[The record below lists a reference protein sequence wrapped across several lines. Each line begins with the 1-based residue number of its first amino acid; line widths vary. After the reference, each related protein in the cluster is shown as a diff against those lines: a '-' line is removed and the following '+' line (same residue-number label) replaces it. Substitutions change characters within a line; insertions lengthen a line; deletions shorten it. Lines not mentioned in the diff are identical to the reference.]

1 MRKSVDNEKKQ
12 KKKNSVKF
20 SRAFHRFFVF
30 LCRLVNPIL
39 HAKYNRSKAFVEQK
53 KKGAM
58 LLLSNHLSAYDF
70 VYFVLAMK
78 GAPLN
83 FVVAENMMYSTPI
96 FATLIKSYHAITK
109 KQYFADFQCIKSIKR
124 NLDAGVSVL
133 ICPEGKVAADG
144 VTGTIP
150 PSIAKLAK
158 WLGYPIGYLKL
169 QGAGIARPKWAHNL
183 RKGKVEVVCDM
194 LYDEK
199 QVKELPKEEIFKG
212 IETALAHN
220 EHKWQIENEVV
231 FKGKKY
237 AEGLHRL
244 LYQCPKCGKEFCLDT
259 KDDRIFCK
267 NCGNEIVYSHSGNLL
282 PADENSVCKGRIDEW
297 CTDQRECV
305 RQEIENVDFS
315 LSNEVDLFVENE
327 KSNGYRYVARGTLSL
342 DREKVVFVSSMEKRT
357 CGVTSKFGVNSMDCD
372 FEGNEHTEAVEE
384 EFKHIEFL
392 VKNFDTIAYM
402 PGTSV
407 DFYDEK
413 HVYRFM
419 FTKQIASTKY
429 ALAIEEMHKLLL

>member
-1 MRKSVDNEKKQ
+1 MRKSVENEKKQ

-20 SRAFHRFFVF
+20 SRAYSRFFVF
-30 LCRLVNPIL
+30 LCRLVNPLL
-39 HAKYNRSKAFVEQK
+39 HAKYIRSKAFVEQK

-58 LLLSNHLSAYDF
+58 LLVSNHLSAYDF
-70 VYFVLAMK
+70 VYFSIAMS

-83 FVVAENMMYSTPI
+83 YVVAENMMYSTPI

-169 QGAGIARPKWAHNL
+169 QGAGIARPKWASNL
-183 RKGKVEVVCDM
+183 RKGKVEVLCDM
-194 LYDEK
+194 LYDEE
-199 QVKELPKEEIFKG
+199 QVKNLSKEEILQG
-212 IETALAHN
+212 IESAISHN
-220 EHKWQIENEVV
+220 EHKWQIENNVT
-231 FKGKKY
+231 FKGKSY

-244 LYQCPKCGKEFCLDT
+244 LYKCPKCGEEFAMRTSGDHIICD
-259 KDDRIFCK
+259 KCK
-267 NCGNEIVYSHSGNLL
+267 NEVVYTHDGKLV
-282 PADENSVCKGRIDEW
+282 PANENSVCKERIDEW
-297 CTDQRECV
+297 CADQRESV
-305 RQEIENVDFS
+305 RKEVQNESFAI
-315 LSNEVDLFVENE
+315 SNEVDLFIENA
-327 KSNGYRYVARGTLSL
+327 KSNGYRYIARGVLTL
-342 DREKVVFVSSMEKRT
+342 DRNKVVFNASNDKRL

-372 FEGNEHTEAVEE
+372 FEGNAKTEAVEE

-392 VKNFDTIAYM
+392 LKNFDTIAYM

-407 DFYDEK
+407 DFYDEN

-429 ALAIEEMHKLLL
+429 AFAVEEMHRL

>member
-1 MRKSVDNEKKQ
+1 MRNSVENEKKQ
-12 KKKNSVKF
+12 KKNSTVKF
-20 SRAFHRFFVF
+20 SKAYSSFFVF
-30 LCRLVNPIL
+30 LCRLVNPAL

-70 VYFVLAMK
+70 VYFALAMK

-83 FVVAENMMYSTPI
+83 YVVAENMMYSTPI

-183 RKGKVEVVCDM
+183 RSGKVEVECDM

-199 QVKELPKEEIFKG
+199 QVKELSKEEILEG
-212 IETALAHN
+212 IESALAHN

-231 FKGKKY
+231 FNGKTY

-244 LYQCPKCGKEFCLDT
+244 LYKCPKCGEEFCMHT
-259 KDDRIFCK
+259 SDDRIICDK
-267 NCGNEIVYSHSGNLL
+267 CGNEVVYSHSGKLI
-282 PADENSVCKGRIDEW
+282 PANENSVCKERIDEW
-297 CTDQRECV
+297 CEDQRECV
-305 RQEIENVDFS
+305 REEVQNPDFAI
-315 LSNEVDLFVENE
+315 SNEVDLFVENE
-327 KSNGYRYVARGTLSL
+327 KSNGYRYVARGVLSL
-342 DREKVVFVSSMEKRT
+342 DRNKVVFDTAMNKRL
-357 CGVTSKFGVNSMDCD
+357 CGVKSKFGVNSMDCD
-372 FEGNEHTEAVEE
+372 FEGNAKTEDVEE

-407 DFYDEK
+407 DFYDDK

-429 ALAIEEMHKLLL
+429 ALAIEEMSKT